1 MARTKPGSSSK
12 CKAVGCQGDAEETLC
27 HALFTCNANDR
38 VGNRLLEGLQQVQHG
53 LGAEAALRLELQVG
67 EADELPVVWVLATTL
82 RILWNKR
89 QSSTKVNQYVIR
101 SQLEAEVNLLRETR
115 HRESVAKIRDLTAS
129 MFNID

>member
-1 MARTKPGSSSK
+1 M
-12 CKAVGCQGDAEETLC
+12 C

-38 VGNRLLEGLQQVQHG
+38 VVSRLLERVQEVQHG

-82 RILWNKR
+82 RILWNTR
-89 QSSTKVNQYVIR
+89 QSSTKVNQYAIR

-115 HRESVAKIRDLTAS
+115 HREAVAKIEDITAS
-129 MFNID
+129 MFNIV